1 VGIALRPDLA
11 CPLRFTTLGDAAMTC
26 PYLKEVT
33 MVFCRAYPVKKLVPV
48 DRVTTASTCGADS
61 FCGCALYKEALVRG
75 GKPAEVEDS
84 ETSTVKGAQS

>member
-1 VGIALRPDLA
+1 
-11 CPLRFTTLGDAAMTC
+11 MTC

-48 DRVTTASTCGADS
+48 DRVTTANSCGSDA
-61 FCGCALYKEALVRG
+61 FCDCPLYREALARS
-75 GKPAEVEDS
+75 GKSAEVEGS